1 MFKNGVNLSKN
12 GWYCKFLEFLWEGN
26 ISKEYKNFCP
36 LFWLII
42 GSIVISP
49 IVLII
54 KGLIRFGNIKI
65 GYMPNKNTAITIG
78 KSVFWFMRFMFSL
91 VAAFGISVFLHVVV
105 VCDSEAIAQGGIYM
119 ILAGIGVSVIVA
131 AIIGGFLYY
140 LIHYDEKME
149 KVGYHYKDIKTTKD
163 KIMAIPFMILR
174 IIFVKIFG
182 GFFKLIGGAVYHI
195 YKKCCPIIN
204 WN

>member
-1 MFKNGVNLSKN
+1 
-12 GWYCKFLEFLWEGN
+12 
-26 ISKEYKNFCP
+26 
-36 LFWLII
+36 
-42 GSIVISP
+42 
-49 IVLII
+49 
-54 KGLIRFGNIKI
+54 
-65 GYMPNKNTAITIG
+65 MPNKDTAITIG
-78 KSVFWFMRFMFSL
+78 KSVFWIMRFVFSL
-91 VAAFGISVFLHVVV
+91 VVAISISIFLYLVVV
-105 VCDSEAIAQGGIYM
+105 V
-119 ILAGIGVSVIVA
+119 VSDA

-182 GFFKLIGGAVYHI
+182 GFFKLIGGAIYHI

>member
-1 MFKNGVNLSKN
+1 MDGIASS
-12 GWYCKFLEFLWEGN
+12 W
-26 ISKEYKNFCP
+26 NFCGEAILQRSIKTSVRCS

-65 GYMPNKNTAITIG
+65 GYMLNKDTAITIG
-78 KSVFWFMRFMFSL
+78 KSVFWIMRFVFSL
-91 VAAFGISVFLHVVV
+91 ATAFIISLVLYLVVV
-105 VCDSEAIAQGGIYM
+105 VVSDAIAQGEIYM
-119 ILAGIGVSVIVA
+119 ILAVIGIFVIVG

-149 KVGYHYKDIKTTKD
+149 KVGYHYKDLDNTKD
-163 KIMAIPFMILR
+163 K
-174 IIFVKIFG
+174 
-182 GFFKLIGGAVYHI
+182 YHL
-195 YKKCCPIIN
+195 CFCELFL
-204 WN
+204 